1 MPAHVKG
8 QRRSLVA
15 VIMNNL
21 VIKVANFSLD
31 FPAIQRIRSL
41 VFQLEQGVAADLE
54 FDGQDEA
61 AAHLLASLDG
71 EPLGTARIRTLD
83 AQTAKIER
91 VAVLKAA
98 RGLGIG
104 KGIMVEA
111 LALLTQAKMAEAH
124 IHAQT
129 AVQGFYQQLGFE
141 PDGSIFIEA
150 GIPHI
155 KMKKRLSQTTV

>member
-1 MPAHVKG
+1 
-8 QRRSLVA
+8 
-15 VIMNNL
+15 MNNL
-21 VIKVANFSLD
+21 VIKVANFSID
-31 FPAIQRIRSL
+31 FPAIQQIRSL
-41 VFQLEQGVAADLE
+41 VFQIEQGVAADLE

-71 EPLGTARIRTLD
+71 EPIGTARIRTLD

-104 KGIMVEA
+104 KSIMVEA

-129 AVQGFYQQLGFE
+129 AVRGFYQRLGFE
-141 PDGSIFIEA
+141 PDGGIFIEA
-150 GIPHI
+150 GIPH
-155 KMKKRLSQTTV
+155 